1 MDIIMHKEVNWLES
15 NKFYLPEDIRKQFT
29 TNEFAVIDFSD
40 LDSLDRENIFDCYDY
55 FSFRAKEY
63 YKDKLSELLDRAS
76 DDPYAYKMF
85 KEIEKSMIEI
95 NMDDDGLVEI
105 PRWYIDKLKACGKVF
120 GDTIAVSYSFGS
132 VELVHPLYY
141 ENHPDKDKT
150 VEELVNE
157 LCISNIH

>member
-1 MDIIMHKEVNWLES
+1 MDIIMHKEVNWLED
-15 NKFYLPEDIRKQFT
+15 NKFYLPEEIRKQFT
-29 TNEFAVIDFSD
+29 TNEFAVLDLSD
-40 LDSLDRENIFDCYDY
+40 LDSLDQGNIFDRYDY
-55 FSFRAKEY
+55 FSFRTKEY
-63 YKDKLSELLDRAS
+63 YKEKLSELLDRTS
-76 DDPYAYKMF
+76 DDPYGYKMF

-120 GDTIAVSYSFGS
+120 GDTLAVSYSFES
-132 VELVHPLYY
+132 VQLVHPLYY

-157 LCISNIH
+157 IMDI